1 MGENCV
7 GGPQKLLILTQGV
20 VPTEGQSLEMF
31 DLHSNSEWHDGLD
44 HQFAHKELE
53 KLVPT
58 LYGNDLAL
66 GTVYSGFLSC
76 LCVSGPLGARKH
88 RTQCMVMM

>member
-1 MGENCV
+1 M
-7 GGPQKLLILTQGV
+7 
-20 VPTEGQSLEMF
+20 VPTGGQSLEMF

-58 LYGNDLAL
+58 LCGNDLAL
-66 GTVYSGFLSC
+66 GTVHSGLLSC
-76 LCVSGPLGARKH
+76 LCVSGPLGPQ
-88 RTQCMVMM
+88 TPNTMYGDDVTVPV